1 MGIKFFCPNGHKLH
15 VKSFLGGKLG
25 ICPHCGQKVRI
36 PAETEQTEPS
46 LPAQR
51 VTEVQSPG
59 SHSTL
64 QSSVTE
70 NAIKLEPDLTSK
82 ILGTNFP
89 SADEQDATSVGT
101 TDTPHLLSDR
111 PETVD
116 VASDPLDEHPG
127 AVWYVRPVSGG
138 QFGPADARVMRE
150 WLAEGRVGPE
160 ALVWRQGWKDWKKA
174 VLLFPAIGRDISPE
188 NPSSPLHLSET
199 PWVTPGKVSE
209 KFDNSPIITARR
221 EISRVERRS
230 TRSMTIVII
239 LLLII
244 LALLPVLGLVMFHR
258 FNSDPQVKQ
267 VQRCGQVLSGVN
279 FSCSLSWEQ
288 FSMSPLTR
296 QERPAK
302 NWSPSV
308 WLTTVF
314 K

>member
-51 VTEVQSPG
+51 VTEVRSPG

-127 AVWYVRPVSGG
+127 AVWYVR
-138 QFGPADARVMRE
+138 
-150 WLAEGRVGPE
+150 
-160 ALVWRQGWKDWKKA
+160 
-174 VLLFPAIGRDISPE
+174 
-188 NPSSPLHLSET
+188 
-199 PWVTPGKVSE
+199 
-209 KFDNSPIITARR
+209 
-221 EISRVERRS
+221 
-230 TRSMTIVII
+230 
-239 LLLII
+239 
-244 LALLPVLGLVMFHR
+244 
-258 FNSDPQVKQ
+258 
-267 VQRCGQVLSGVN
+267 
-279 FSCSLSWEQ
+279 
-288 FSMSPLTR
+288 
-296 QERPAK
+296 
-302 NWSPSV
+302 
-308 WLTTVF
+308 
-314 K
+314 